1 MNFRENPQ
9 WRIPKRGRR
18 GQRPET
24 PLLYFFCPFCMF
36 PISFFGCLILTLS
49 MSLTSIF
56 SGSEIGLTK
65 ICLLATTETLMQIRW
80 DTLKQ
85 SFKSNHLLNQ
95 SPDSTSESWFHNCVY
110 LPFHE
115 TRWNCLFNLGWF
127 FWVYSNCIDGV
138 WFRECF
144 CDHQWCVLQWG
155 GAECVIVSIRRRG
168 WGPSVLMLHW
178 GVSLTQI
185 LLMLQGVSLTQILT
199 HRDLQYT

>member
-36 PISFFGCLILTLS
+36 PISFFGCLILTFS

-127 FWVYSNCIDGV
+127 FWVTAIALMVSDSVNVFVITNDVCCS
-138 WFRECF
+138 E
-144 CDHQWCVLQWG
+144 
-155 GAECVIVSIRRRG
+155 GALS
-168 WGPSVLMLHW
+168 
-178 GVSLTQI
+178 VSLYQ
-185 LLMLQGVSLTQILT
+185 
-199 HRDLQYT
+199 